1 MLMLMPNL
9 TLRSLRSLRRSIQG
23 AGLMLAAVC
32 TLVLP
37 SGAAAQQGVT
47 TSITTPKQQFGHDI
61 GDDYWLATYDQFSA
75 YWHKLAGESDRMKLV
90 EIGKTAE
97 GRPQLMAVIS
107 SPENMKNLARYQEI
121 AQRLAHADG
130 LTDEQA
136 HALAAEGKA
145 VVWIDGG
152 LHASEV
158 LGAHQLMETVYDLL
172 SRNDPETRRILNDC
186 IILAVHANP
195 DGMQLVSSWYMK
207 DADTLKRNMDV
218 PRLWQKY
225 IGHDN
230 NRDFYMSNQAET
242 KNINHVLYW
251 DWFPQIVYNHHQT
264 GPAGTVMFSPPFR
277 DPFNYNF
284 DPMIATDLDL
294 IGAAMHDRFAR
305 EHKPG
310 VVMRSAAPY
319 STWWNGGLRTMPY
332 FHNMIGLLTETI
344 GSPTPQKIPFV
355 PEMQLPRG
363 DVPYPIEP
371 QDWHFR
377 QSIDYSVTANYAV
390 LDLASRH
397 KDEFLYDIYEM
408 GRNSID
414 KGNRDTW
421 TISGDRIEAVD
432 SAVAADRAKSH
443 AAQLARGA
451 VDEKYFTNILHD
463 PAKRDARGYII
474 TADQPDFLTATKFVN
489 TLRHA
494 GIAVQRATTPF
505 TVNGKQYPVG
515 SFVVKTAQAFR
526 PYVLDMFEPQDY
538 PNDFAYPGGPPL
550 RPYDNTGYTLAY
562 QMGVHFDRVPSGF
575 NGPFETVTGLA
586 NPPKGV
592 IADAS
597 SATGFLFSHAEN
609 DAFTVV
615 NRLLKNH
622 ADVYWVKSPMSGHGK
637 AYPAGTFYVT
647 AGSAAMSVIDRA
659 ARELGVSF
667 QGTASRVGIDATKL
681 TAPRLALWDTYGGSM
696 PSGHIR
702 WILEQFEFPYTLV
715 YPQDIDAG
723 RLQGKYDV
731 LILPTGGLNGS
742 DAALMR
748 AYIGSARDRDIPS
761 DYQHMTGRL
770 TAEKSAPVLKRF
782 LEQGGTVL
790 AIGTS
795 TALASMLGLPVANA
809 LVERS
814 PNGVEHGL
822 PAEKFY
828 VPGAILD
835 VAVNNNLGIAA
846 GAPSRVDV
854 FFDNSPV
861 FRLEPDAAL
870 KGVRPVAWFDSSRSL
885 RSGWAWGQSYLEGAV
900 AIAEAQV
907 GRGRLYL
914 FGPEITFRAQPH
926 GTFRFLFNGIYSG
939 GEKQQSSSAGDR

>member
-1 MLMLMPNL
+1 MLMLNT
-9 TLRSLRSLRRSIQG
+9 TLHALRRTILS
-23 AGLMLAAVC
+23 ASVMLAPVS
-32 TLVLP
+32 TLVFS
-37 SGAAAQQGVT
+37 SGAAAQQPVT
-47 TSITTPKQQFGHDI
+47 ASITTPKQQFGHDI
-61 GDDYWLATYDQFSA
+61 GDDYWLANYDQFSA

-97 GRPQLMAVIS
+97 GRTQLMAIIS
-107 SPENMKNLARYQEI
+107 SPENMKHLARYQEI

-136 HALAAEGKA
+136 HALAEEGKA

-172 SRNDPETRRILNDC
+172 SRNDPETKRILNDC

-195 DGMQLVSSWYMK
+195 DGMQLVSNWYMK

-264 GPAGTVMFSPPFR
+264 GPAGAVMFSPPFR
-277 DPFNYNF
+277 DPFNYNY
-284 DPMIATDLDL
+284 DPMIATDIDF

-310 VVMRSAAPY
+310 VVMRSGAPY

-355 PEMQLPRG
+355 PTMQLPHG
-363 DVPYPIEP
+363 DVPYPIAP
-371 QDWHFR
+371 QEWHFR
-377 QSIDYSVTANYAV
+377 QSIDYSITANYAV
-390 LDLASRH
+390 LDLASRQ
-397 KDEFLYDIYEM
+397 KDEFLYDIYHM

-421 TISGDRIEAVD
+421 TISGDRIAAAD
-432 SAVAADRAKSH
+432 SAAVADGRKPRAS
-443 AAQLARGA
+443 AGTRGA
-451 VDEKYFTNILHD
+451 LDDKYFTDILHD

-494 GIAVQRATTPF
+494 GITVQRATAAF
-505 TVNGKQYPVG
+505 TVNGKQYPAG
-515 SFVVKTAQAFR
+515 SFVVKSAQAFR

-562 QMGVHFDRVPSGF
+562 QMGVHFDRILDGF

-586 NPPKGV
+586 NPPAGAV
-592 IADAS
+592 ADANG
-597 SATGFLFSHAEN
+597 ATGFVFSHAEN

-615 NRLLKNH
+615 NRLLASH
-622 ADVYWVKSPMSGHGK
+622 ADVYWLKSAVTTHGK
-637 AYPAGTFYVT
+637 TYPVGTFYVS
-647 AGSAAMSVIDRA
+647 AGAGATPVIQRA
-659 ARELGVSF
+659 AKELGVSF
-667 QGTASRVGIDATKL
+667 QGTSSRAGSDATKL
-681 TAPRLALWDTYGGSM
+681 RTPRIALWDTYGGSM

-702 WILEQFEFPYTLV
+702 WMLEQFEFPYTLV
-715 YPQDIDAG
+715 YPQDIDASG
-723 RLQGKYDV
+723 IQGKYDV
-731 LILPTGGLNGS
+731 VILPTGAISGS

-748 AYIGSARDRDIPS
+748 AYIGGARDRDIPKEF
-761 DYQHMTGRL
+761 QHMTGRL
-770 TAEKSAPVLKRF
+770 SAEKSAPVLKRF
-782 LEQGGTVL
+782 MEQGGTVL
-790 AIGTS
+790 TIGSSTS
-795 TALASMLGLPVANA
+795 LASMLGLPVANG

-814 PNGVEHGL
+814 PTGAERPL

-828 VPGAILD
+828 VPGALLD

-846 GAPSRVDV
+846 GAPSHLDV
-854 FFDNSPV
+854 FFDNSPT
-861 FRLEPDAAL
+861 FRLQPDAEL
-870 KGVRPVAWFDSSRSL
+870 KGVQPVAWFDSTHPL
-885 RSGWAWGQSYLEGAV
+885 RSGWAWGQNYLDGTV
-900 AIAEAQV
+900 AIAEAKIGQ
-907 GRGRLYL
+907 GQLFL

-926 GTFRFLFNGIYSG
+926 GTFRFLFNGIYGG
-939 GEKQQSSSAGDR
+939 GEKQPVSTAGR

>member
-1 MLMLMPNL
+1 MLNTTMH
-9 TLRSLRSLRRSIQG
+9 SLRRTTVG
-23 AGLMLAAVC
+23 ASLMLLPAC
-32 TLVLP
+32 MLVLP
-37 SGAAAQQGVT
+37 SAAAAQQQVT
-47 TSITTPKQQFGHDI
+47 ASITTPKQQFGHDI

-75 YWHKLAGESDRMKLV
+75 YWHKLASESDRMKLV

-97 GRPQLMAVIS
+97 GRPQLMAIIS
-107 SPENMKNLARYQEI
+107 SPENMKHLARYQEI

-136 HALAAEGKA
+136 HALAKEGKA

-172 SRNDPETRRILNDC
+172 SRNDPETKRILNDC

-195 DGMQLVSSWYMK
+195 DGMQFVSSWYMK

-230 NRDFYMSNQAET
+230 NRDFYMSNQVET
-242 KNINHVLYW
+242 RNINHVLYW
-251 DWFPQIVYNHHQT
+251 DWFPQIVYNHHQA
-264 GPAGTVMFSPPFR
+264 GPPGSVMFSPPFR

-284 DPMIATDLDL
+284 DPMIATDLDF

-310 VVMRSAAPY
+310 VVMRSGAPY
-319 STWWNGGLRTMPY
+319 STWWNGGLRTTPY

-344 GSPTPQKIPFV
+344 GSPTPQRIPFV
-355 PEMQLPRG
+355 PEMQLPHG
-363 DVPYPIEP
+363 DVPYPIAP
-371 QDWHFR
+371 QEWHFR
-377 QSIDYSVTANYAV
+377 QSIDYEVTANYAV
-390 LDLASRH
+390 LDLASRQ
-397 KDEFLYDIYEM
+397 KDEFLYDIYHM

-414 KGNRDTW
+414 KGNRDSW
-421 TISGDRIEAVD
+421 TISGDRIAAAE
-432 SAVAADRAKSH
+432 SAAAADRARTH
-443 AAQLARGA
+443 AALLPRGA
-451 VDEKYFTNILHD
+451 LDDKYFTDILHD

-474 TADQPDFLTATKFVN
+474 SADQPDFLTATKFVN

-494 GIAVQRATTPF
+494 GITVQRATAPF
-505 TVNGKQYPVG
+505 TVNGKQYPAG

-562 QMGVHFDRVPSGF
+562 QMGVHFDRVLDGF

-586 NPPKGV
+586 SPPTGV
-592 IADAS
+592 VADAS
-597 SATGFLFSHAEN
+597 GATGFLFSHAEN

-615 NRLLKNH
+615 NRLLGSH
-622 ADVYWVKSPMSGHGK
+622 ADVYWLKSPVVAHGK
-637 AYPAGTFYVT
+637 TYPSGTFYVS
-647 AGSAAMSVIDRA
+647 AGSAAMAVIDRA
-659 ARELGVSF
+659 TRELGVSF
-667 QGTASRVGIDATKL
+667 QGTASRAGADATKL
-681 TAPRLALWDTYGGSM
+681 RTPRLALWDTYGGSM
-696 PSGHIR
+696 PSGQIR
-702 WILEQFEFPYTLV
+702 WMLEQFEFPYTLV

-723 RLQGKYDV
+723 RLQAKYDV
-731 LILPTGGLNGS
+731 LILPTGAINS
-742 DAALMR
+742 DAASTH
-748 AYIGSARDRDIPS
+748 AYVVGARDKDIPEE
-761 DYQHMTGRL
+761 YQHMTGRL

-782 LEQGGTVL
+782 LERGGTVL
-790 AIGTS
+790 TIGTS
-795 TALASMLGLPVANA
+795 TSLASMLGLPVANA

-814 PNGVEHGL
+814 PTGTERAL

-846 GAPSRVDV
+846 GAPSHLDV
-854 FFDNSPV
+854 FFDNSPA

-870 KGVRPVAWFDSSRSL
+870 KGVRPVAWFDSSHPL
-885 RSGWAWGQSYLEGAV
+885 RSGWALGQNYLQGAV
-900 AIAEAQV
+900 AIAEAQI
-907 GRGRLYL
+907 GRGQLFL

-926 GTFRFLFNGIYSG
+926 GTFRFLFNGIYDG
-939 GEKQQSSSAGDR
+939 GEKQISPTAPR

>member
-1 MLMLMPNL
+1 MLNTTMH
-9 TLRSLRSLRRSIQG
+9 SLRRTTVG
-23 AGLMLAAVC
+23 ASLMLLPAC
-32 TLVLP
+32 MLVLP
-37 SGAAAQQGVT
+37 SAAAAQQQVT
-47 TSITTPKQQFGHDI
+47 ASITTPKQQFGHDI

-75 YWHKLAGESDRMKLV
+75 YWHKLASESDRMKLV

-97 GRPQLMAVIS
+97 GRPQLMAIIS

-136 HALAAEGKA
+136 HALAKEGKA

-172 SRNDPETRRILNDC
+172 SRNDPETKRILNDC

-195 DGMQLVSSWYMK
+195 DGMQFVSSWYMK
-207 DADTLKRNMDV
+207 DADTLKRNMDA

-230 NRDFYMSNQAET
+230 NRDFYMSNQVET
-242 KNINHVLYW
+242 RNINHVLYW
-251 DWFPQIVYNHHQT
+251 DWFPQIVYNHHQA
-264 GPAGTVMFSPPFR
+264 GPAGSVMFSPPFR

-284 DPMIATDLDL
+284 DPMIATDLDF

-310 VVMRSAAPY
+310 VVMRSGAPY
-319 STWWNGGLRTMPY
+319 STWWNGGLRTTPY

-344 GSPTPQKIPFV
+344 GSPTPQRIPFV
-355 PEMQLPRG
+355 PEMQLPHG
-363 DVPYPIEP
+363 DVPYPIAP
-371 QDWHFR
+371 QAWHFR
-377 QSIDYSVTANYAV
+377 RSIDYEVTANYAV
-390 LDLASRH
+390 LDLASRQ
-397 KDEFLYDIYEM
+397 KDEFLYDIYHM

-414 KGNRDTW
+414 KGNRDSW
-421 TISGDRIEAVD
+421 TISGDRIAAAD
-432 SAVAADRAKSH
+432 SAAAADRAKTH
-443 AAQLARGA
+443 AAPLPRGA
-451 VDEKYFTNILHD
+451 LDDKYFADILHD

-474 TADQPDFLTATKFVN
+474 SADQPDFLTATKFVN

-494 GIAVQRATTPF
+494 GITVQRATAPF
-505 TVNGKQYPVG
+505 TVNGKQYPAG

-562 QMGVHFDRVPSGF
+562 QMGVHFDRVLDGF

-586 NPPKGV
+586 SPPKGV
-592 IADAS
+592 VADAS
-597 SATGFLFSHAEN
+597 GATGFLFSHAEN

-615 NRLLKNH
+615 NRLLGSH
-622 ADVYWVKSPMSGHGK
+622 ADVYWLKSPVVAHGK
-637 AYPAGTFYVT
+637 TYPSGTFYVS
-647 AGSAAMSVIDRA
+647 AGSAAMAVIDRA
-659 ARELGVSF
+659 TRELGVSF
-667 QGTASRVGIDATKL
+667 QGTASRAGADATKL
-681 TAPRLALWDTYGGSM
+681 RTPRLALWDTYGGSM
-696 PSGHIR
+696 PSGQIR
-702 WILEQFEFPYTLV
+702 WMLEQFEFPYTLV

-723 RLQGKYDV
+723 RLQAKYDV
-731 LILPTGGLNGS
+731 LILPTGAINS
-742 DAALMR
+742 DAASTH
-748 AYIGSARDRDIPS
+748 AYVVGARDKDIPEE
-761 DYQHMTGRL
+761 YQHMTGRL

-782 LEQGGTVL
+782 LERGGTVL
-790 AIGTS
+790 TIGTS
-795 TALASMLGLPVANA
+795 TSLASMLGLPVANA

-814 PNGVEHGL
+814 PTGTERAL

-846 GAPSRVDV
+846 GAPSHLDV
-854 FFDNSPV
+854 FFDNSPA

-870 KGVRPVAWFDSSRSL
+870 KGVRPVAWFDSSHPL
-885 RSGWAWGQSYLEGAV
+885 RSGWALGQNYLQGAV
-900 AIAEAQV
+900 AIAEAQI
-907 GRGRLYL
+907 GRGQLFL

-926 GTFRFLFNGIYSG
+926 GTFRFLFNGIYDG
-939 GEKQQSSSAGDR
+939 GEKQISPTAPR